1 MKLRPLLLLVL
12 ALTACEVVSAPP
24 PGATPALPDVSAPP
38 TTVVATPAPPA
49 PDLLAQGLQ
58 ARAQGDDAA
67 AAAALSLLL
76 QAYPDAAEARTARYY
91 LAERYARRGRYSS
104 AAELLQ
110 PLADGPPDAPL
121 YAPAL
126 LWLARCHEAAG
137 AHAAAIEAYRRYE
150 ALATPIAPY
159 AAMRRAAQ
167 HQAIGQRAEAAA
179 AYEQAARSTIVR
191 GERAGSYE
199 KAIALLRE
207 QGQPAQALALYGD
220 LLSLAEQPAYRARI
234 LGEAAALAQQLGQ
247 PDVARAWLLEIVAR
261 APETPQA
268 AAAVDQLRAAND
280 PGLRPAD
287 AGPILFAAERWAD
300 AIAAFDGAI
309 AQETDPER
317 GIALRR
323 LRGLAL
329 RGQGDFPGALAALA
343 EAGALSPN
351 GEAGRQAQLDW
362 VQTLGQ
368 SGETERAAQGYV
380 EYAAA
385 YPDDPRAPEALAR
398 AAILRERLGDGAGAE
413 QLRLELGRRYPA
425 SEPGRSALRALGLA
439 FAAAGRHAGAA
450 AAWQLLADNTTG
462 APRAEAAFWAA
473 RALSAQ
479 GDSSAAGERLR
490 QASAAAPNAYY
501 GVRAADLLGGV
512 PQGSLPLDAPITA
525 EDWAALGAWASGWSG
540 AAPSA
545 SDALG
550 YDPAVIGDGRLQR
563 APLLAQAGLDAEAVN
578 EWRAALNEWSEDPAK
593 LVQLARYAHEAGVPT
608 IALQAAEA
616 LARMA
621 PEGAPPAPAALERL
635 RFPAPYHALIA
646 READAFGID
655 PRLLLALI
663 RQESLFQASATS
675 WVGARGLAQVM
686 PETGAGIAQN
696 LNVADFTGEDLYSP
710 AVSIRFGAFYLSR
723 RISDMGGSLQGGL
736 ASYNGG
742 LGNAQR
748 WAGGSQVPD
757 PELFVNAID
766 FPETAG
772 YVRAVYGFYGAYQR
786 IYAGQ

>member
-1 MKLRPLLLLVL
+1 MKLCPLLLLLL
-12 ALTACEVVSAPP
+12 ALAACEVVNAPP
-24 PGATPALPDVSAPP
+24 PGATPALPDVSAAP
-38 TTVVATPAPPA
+38 TAAATPAPPA

-67 AAAALSLLL
+67 AAVALSLLL

-137 AHAAAIEAYRRYE
+137 AHAAAIEVYRRYE

-167 HQAIGQRAEAAA
+167 HRAIGQLAEAAA

-199 KAIALLRE
+199 KAIALLGE
-207 QGQPAQALALYGD
+207 LGQPAQALALYGD

-234 LGEAAALAQQLGQ
+234 LGEAAAMAQQLGQ
-247 PDVARAWLLEIVAR
+247 FDVARAWLLEIVAR

-268 AAAVDQLRAAND
+268 VAAVDQLRAASD
-280 PGLRPAD
+280 PGLSPAD
-287 AGPILFAAERWAD
+287 AGRIYVAAERWAD
-300 AIAAFDGAI
+300 AVATLDAAL
-309 AQETDPER
+309 AQETDLER
-317 GIALRR
+317 GVELRR
-323 LRGLAL
+323 LRGLAI
-329 RGQGDFPGALAALA
+329 RSQGDFPGALAALA

-351 GEAGRQAQLDW
+351 GESGRQAQLDW

-385 YPDDPRAPEALAR
+385 YPDDPRASEALAR

-413 QLRLELGRRYPA
+413 QLRLQLGQRYPA
-425 SEPGRSALRALGLA
+425 SDEGRAALRSLGFA
-439 FAAAGRHAGAA
+439 FAAAGRHADAVT
-450 AAWQLLADNTTG
+450 AWRLLAEHTTG
-462 APRAEAAFWAA
+462 GARAEAAFWAA

-479 GDSSAAGERLR
+479 GDAAAAGEWLGL
-490 QASAAAPNAYY
+490 AVAAAPNAYY

-512 PQGSLPLDAPITA
+512 PQGSLPFDAPIAA
-525 EDWAALGAWASGWSG
+525 EDWADLGAWVAGWSG
-540 AAPSA
+540 HAILDI
-545 SDALG
+545 DAQG

-563 APLLAQAGLDAEAVN
+563 APLLAQAGLDVEAIN
-578 EWRAALNEWSEDPAK
+578 EWRAAVNEWSEEPAK
-593 LVQLARYAHEAGVPT
+593 LVQLARYAHEAGVAT

-616 LARMA
+616 LTRIA
-621 PEGAPPAPAALERL
+621 PAEAPPAPPALERL
-635 RFPAPYHALIA
+635 RFPAPYAALVT
-646 READAFGID
+646 REAAAFGID

-696 LNVADFTGEDLYSP
+696 LNVADFTGDDLYSP

-723 RISDMGGSLQGGL
+723 RISDMGGSIQGGL

-757 PELFVNAID
+757 PEQFVNAID

-786 IYAGQ
+786 IYAGR